1 MILLRYLCVFREF
14 ILICLLFITIERI
27 VADKRL
33 ENYINPDYH
42 IFINLALII
51 LLIFA
56 AFAMILSSSRDVNEK
71 PSGAAKYTVFII
83 LIILMNLPHDSNL
96 FYAHLQ
102 EEREFN
108 LQTDPTIKT
117 GKKSI
122 SEISGLNHEEATLP
136 GEISNDASNGE
147 VFKILRDNFYSA
159 AEDIFANPEKYR
171 KVKLVVRGF
180 VYKSRKLKENRYIIA
195 RLVMYCCA
203 ADAGIT
209 GLIFNAEKTGV
220 NFTKDQWLELY
231 GHIEMENERISGKL
245 EKAPVLVVESYK
257 KIPPESSP
265 YIYPV
270 Y

>member
-1 MILLRYLCVFREF
+1 MRLLRYLCVFREF

-27 VADKRL
+27 AADKRL
-33 ENYINPDYH
+33 ANYINPDYH
-42 IFINLALII
+42 IFVHLALLI

-56 AFAMILSSSRDVNEK
+56 AFAMLLASNRDVNEK
-71 PSGAAKYTVFII
+71 PSGISKYVVFII

-108 LQTDPTIKT
+108 LQTDASEKT
-117 GKKSI
+117 GKKNI
-122 SEISGLNHEEATLP
+122 NEISGLNHTETALP
-136 GEISNDASNGE
+136 GEISNNASNGE
-147 VFKILRDNFYSA
+147 VFKIQRDNFYSA
-159 AEDIFANPEKYR
+159 AEDIFANPEKYQNM
-171 KVKLVVRGF
+171 KLEVRGF

-231 GHIEMENERISGKL
+231 GHIEMQNAGSSGKF

-265 YIYPV
+265 YIYPLN
-270 Y
+270 